1 MRPLFNVPGC
11 GAFAVAL
18 GISSGYPVGAKISNE
33 LYESDECTKIE
44 AERLLAFTNTSGPL
58 FIISAVGNG
67 MFGNQQIGIL
77 LLVTHF
83 LASLAVGILF
93 RKYKYKDSP
102 ITRDIIS
109 HPKEKINKND
119 KLCISKLGF
128 FIGNAIQNAISTLL
142 LICRL
147 HNIFCGYN

>member
-1 MRPLFNVPGC
+1 
-11 GAFAVAL
+11 
-18 GISSGYPVGAKISNE
+18 
-33 LYESDECTKIE
+33 
-44 AERLLAFTNTSGPL
+44 
-58 FIISAVGNG
+58 

-109 HPKEKINKND
+109 HPKEKINKA
-119 KLCISKLGF
+119 K
-128 FIGNAIQNAISTLL
+128 
-142 LICRL
+142 
-147 HNIFCGYN
+147 

>member
-1 MRPLFNVPGC
+1 
-11 GAFAVAL
+11 
-18 GISSGYPVGAKISNE
+18 
-33 LYESDECTKIE
+33 
-44 AERLLAFTNTSGPL
+44 
-58 FIISAVGNG
+58 

-128 FIGNAIQNAISTLL
+128 FIGNAIQNAISTLHL
-142 LICRL
+142 RKSR
-147 HNIFCGYN
+147 NI

>member
-18 GISSGYPVGAKISNE
+18 GITSGYPVGAKISNE
-33 LYESDECTKIE
+33 LYESGECTKTE

-77 LLVTHF
+77 LLITHF
-83 LASLAVGILF
+83 LASLVIGILF
-93 RKYKYKDSP
+93 RKYNCKYST
-102 ITRDIIS
+102 ITRDIIP
-109 HPKEKINKND
+109 HKKAKENKNN
-119 KLCISKLGF
+119 KLCISKFGF
-128 FIGNAIQNAISTLL
+128 FMGNAIQNAISTLL

-147 HNIFCGYN
+147 HNFLFCFK